1 MRVRAELPRGAELAS
16 AAADAPRDGRAFVCL
31 SAQMMLE
38 RLGAELRVT
47 CADSLGAIVRGG
59 IGAHAPAGSGAREGA
74 AHVVALGR
82 CGASPQWRSER
93 TRRVGE
99 RRVGDKRSAPPR
111 GLGLRGLGAKG
122 FGTLRASKGFR
133 AEGLGILRDS

>member
-1 MRVRAELPRGAELAS
+1 
-16 AAADAPRDGRAFVCL
+16 
-31 SAQMMLE
+31 MMLE

-47 CADSLGAIVRGG
+47 CADSLNAVCGG

-93 TRRVGE
+93 TREWASAASATSGRLL
-99 RRVGDKRSAPPR
+99 RR
-111 GLGLRGLGAKG
+111 G
-122 FGTLRASKGFR
+122 FGLRASKGFL
-133 AEGLGILRDS
+133 GLRT

>member
-1 MRVRAELPRGAELAS
+1 MRLRAELAS
-16 AAADAPRDGRAFVCL
+16 AAAADAPWDGRALLLSACL

-38 RLGAELRVT
+38 RVGAELRVT

-93 TRRVGE
+93 TREWASAASATAVG
-99 RRVGDKRSAPPR
+99 SSP
-111 GLGLRGLGAKG
+111 GLGA
-122 FGTLRASKGFR
+122 
-133 AEGLGILRDS
+133 

>member
-1 MRVRAELPRGAELAS
+1 MLKCNGCALGRYVRSRRFRACACARSCSGGAELAS
-16 AAADAPRDGRAFVCL
+16 AAADAPRGWAGFAFVCL

-38 RLGAELRVT
+38 RVGAELRVT
-47 CADSLGAIVRGG
+47 CADSLDAIVRGG

-93 TRRVGE
+93 TRE
-99 RRVGDKRSAPPR
+99 WASAASATSGRLLRR
-111 GLGLRGLGAKG
+111 GLGL
-122 FGTLRASKGFR
+122 LRAS
-133 AEGLGILRDS
+133 

>member
-1 MRVRAELPRGAELAS
+1 MRLRAELPRGAELAS

-38 RLGAELRVT
+38 RVGAELRVT
-47 CADSLGAIVRGG
+47 CADSLNAVCGC

-74 AHVVALGR
+74 PHVVALGR

-93 TRRVGE
+93 TRE
-99 RRVGDKRSAPPR
+99 WASAASATSGRLLRR
-111 GLGLRGLGAKG
+111 GLGL
-122 FGTLRASKGFR
+122 LRAS
-133 AEGLGILRDS
+133 